1 MIRMKN
7 LRILTISH
15 MFPSVRSERHGVFIC
30 REAKYLRAHGIEC
43 DFLVGRPWTPWPLY
57 HARRWQDYG
66 PANPLAPP
74 DGLAARRISYLR
86 PPGFGFRR
94 FEGRSMALGAL
105 GMARQWH
112 RENPFDLVLGV
123 SMLPDAEAAVVIGAE
138 LGLPV
143 ASLAVGS
150 DVMVYPARMGVL
162 WKRLCDTL
170 QQVDL
175 PVGVSQSICR
185 KLAEPGKCRREPLC
199 VYLSRDADAFVPAG
213 DKADVRRQLGWRA
226 DNITA
231 IYIGGLVE
239 SKGISEL
246 AAACEPLLSKH
257 QNFSLVCVGDGPAR
271 NILSRLGE
279 RSGRDGAVHLP
290 GRVGPD
296 EVPRFLQGADF
307 LVLPSHSEGMP
318 QAVVE
323 AMNCGLP
330 VVATS
335 VGGVPEAVVDG
346 QTGLLV
352 EARDV
357 SQLREAMER
366 MIVDPAFRETAG
378 REGHRRARDVFDPEE
393 NATIFADALRSLALA
408 CCPGNQSN

>member
-1 MIRMKN
+1 MKN

-15 MFPSVRSERHGVFIC
+15 MFPSVRSERHGIFMC
-30 REAKYLRAHGIEC
+30 REAQYLRAHGIEC

-57 HARRWQDYG
+57 RARRWQDYG

-94 FEGRSMALGAL
+94 FEGKSMALGAL

-138 LGLPV
+138 LDLPV

-150 DVMVYPARMGVL
+150 DVMVYPERMGVL

-185 KLAEPGKCRREPLC
+185 KLAETGKCRREPLC
-199 VYLSRDADAFVPAG
+199 VYLSRDADAFVPAA
-213 DKADVRRQLGWRA
+213 DKARVRQQLGWPP

-231 IYIGGLVE
+231 IYVGGLVE
-239 SKGISEL
+239 SKGIGEL
-246 AAACEPLLSKH
+246 AAACESLLN
-257 QNFSLVCVGDGPAR
+257 QYENFQLVCVGDGPAR
-271 NILSRLGE
+271 EGLVRLGE
-279 RSGRDGAVHLP
+279 RIGREGAVHLA
-290 GRVGPD
+290 GRVRPD
-296 EVPRFLQGADF
+296 EIPLFLQGADF
-307 LVLPSHSEGMP
+307 MVLPSYSEGMP

-330 VVATS
+330 VVATN

-352 EARDV
+352 EARNA
-357 SQLREAMER
+357 SQLRGAMER
-366 MIVDPAFRETAG
+366 MIVDEAFRDAAG
-378 REGHRRARDVFDPEE
+378 RAGCQRARDVFDPVE
-393 NATIFADALRSLALA
+393 NARIFADALKSLAPA